1 MSLKPPKKS
10 DLGKSWMKNRRDKA
24 RMIQPE
30 YHLIA
35 SEGTETEPQYFGAI
49 QRIINSKY
57 RDRIQLKV
65 EGIGDNTVN
74 LLMKA
79 RQYVQN
85 NGIVFKHV
93 WIVYDTDDFPAENID
108 MVAQLCEE
116 YSAQGE
122 TIYHAVWSNQCVE
135 LWYLLHFMYMDTDID
150 RSRYWPKLSDW
161 LKNIG
166 AGGYEKNRPDMYIYE
181 AFRIDFRDNL
191 ELRMGL
197 CMHMVPLLARIK
209 SGMRMKNPILQ
220 DIKREYP
227 LAYEMATQ
235 ACSVLRNVSPNP
247 IKEDEIG
254 YIAVSFALALERQK
268 AKERAPKNILIVCA
282 SGKGSAQLL
291 AYRYQQKFGK
301 NLGQV
306 QTCDV
311 IGLRSVNFSKIDY
324 VFSTVPIPIYVPV
337 PIRQIQFFP
346 TEKEL
351 TQMKKLLMQGKKGT
365 VEEYFSPELF
375 LPHLNCETREQV
387 LEQMCRFVCGK
398 KKLPDDFFQLVKK
411 RESLAATSFGG
422 LVAMPHPWKAVS
434 KDTFVC
440 LAILDK
446 PVQWGEAKV
455 QVVFLVSIA
464 DDATA
469 KLQKFYQVVAQLM
482 VDEACIC
489 KLIAERRFEVLLGLL
504 RQKEQGLE
512 EQENG

>member
-150 RSRYWPKLSDW
+150 RFRYWPKLSDW

-166 AGGYEKNRPDMYIYE
+166 AGSYEKNRPDMYEVLRPYMDIAIANQLVVKSKALRKPLSRSYFNQVGKDVPLYNGVDTWFE
-181 AFRIDFRDNL
+181 RVNQYGEENGIEVHHYIISSGLKEIIEGSNIARYFSRVYASSYLYSADGVAEWPAQAVNYTNKTQFIFRIAKGIFEEYDERVNDSVPESALVTPYENIVYI
-191 ELRMGL
+191 GDSATDIP
-197 CMHMVPLLARIK
+197 CMRLVK
-209 SGMRMKNPILQ
+209 SKGGYSIGVFDPEKN
-220 DIKREYP
+220 KREKVYQLFNDGRINFYAP
-227 LAYEMATQ
+227 ADYSEDSELFKYIKLVIGQISINERVKTEQRTLKNSAEAYNLYITMQSLADHMKSA
-235 ACSVLRNVSPNP
+235 VSPR
-247 IKEDEIG
+247 E
-254 YIAVSFALALERQK
+254 
-268 AKERAPKNILIVCA
+268 
-282 SGKGSAQLL
+282 
-291 AYRYQQKFGK
+291 YQ
-301 NLGQV
+301 
-306 QTCDV
+306 
-311 IGLRSVNFSKIDY
+311 
-324 VFSTVPIPIYVPV
+324 
-337 PIRQIQFFP
+337 
-346 TEKEL
+346 
-351 TQMKKLLMQGKKGT
+351 
-365 VEEYFSPELF
+365 
-375 LPHLNCETREQV
+375 
-387 LEQMCRFVCGK
+387 
-398 KKLPDDFFQLVKK
+398 
-411 RESLAATSFGG
+411 
-422 LVAMPHPWKAVS
+422 
-434 KDTFVC
+434 
-440 LAILDK
+440 
-446 PVQWGEAKV
+446 
-455 QVVFLVSIA
+455 
-464 DDATA
+464 
-469 KLQKFYQVVAQLM
+469 KLQRELN
-482 VDEACIC
+482 
-489 KLIAERRFEVLLGLL
+489 KLQHQIEGI
-504 RQKEQGLE
+504 
-512 EQENG
+512 